1 MTHERV
7 PKDAHQRNAAEKAIQ
22 TAKSHLKSII
32 AGCDPSFPVHLWCR
46 LLPQAE
52 LTCNLLRPANANPNV
67 PAYQYL
73 FGTFD
78 YEKTLLHPLG
88 CAVQA
93 FNSIS
98 TRKLWEEHSKDAWHI

>member
-1 MTHERV
+1 MTHERI
-7 PKDAHQRNAAEKAIQ
+7 PKDAHRRNAAEKAIQ

-32 AGCDPSFPVHLWCR
+32 AGCDPSFPMHLWCR

-67 PAYQYL
+67 SAYQYVY
-73 FGTFD
+73 GTFD
-78 YEKTLLHPLG
+78 YEKTPLHPLG

-98 TRKLWEEHSKDAWHI
+98 TRKSWEEHSKDA